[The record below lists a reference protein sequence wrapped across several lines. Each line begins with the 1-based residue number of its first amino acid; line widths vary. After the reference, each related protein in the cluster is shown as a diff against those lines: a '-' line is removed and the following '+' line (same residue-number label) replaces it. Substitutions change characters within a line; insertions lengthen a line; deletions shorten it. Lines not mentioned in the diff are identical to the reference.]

1 MKLRFYIC
9 AVHAV
14 NLQAKF
20 VNSTVKA
27 YEKILISVLNFK
39 SELGKVIESK
49 FESGSPQ
56 NAPNLGGFAS
66 RKILLCAI
74 A

>member
-20 VNSTVKA
+20 VNSTIKA
-27 YEKILISVLNFK
+27 YEKILILVLNFK
-39 SELGKVIESK
+39 SEFSEVTKSK
-49 FESGSPQ
+49 
-56 NAPNLGGFAS
+56 
-66 RKILLCAI
+66 I
-74 A
+74 